1 MPSYFSIGL
10 AVFTLGLILFSFK
23 LYRRIR
29 HLEKNLFSYQR
40 VLEQKTSIL
49 DSVVSQIASAHPP
62 DLNPH
67 LREKRLLQL
76 IEELVQNFSIKLNKT
91 THEQLTLQ
99 NDLWNEK
106 FSALLKAVGKSER
119 DLSPTRASEMLPAWT
134 SIVDLRQKSQ
144 LLFDD
149 MREDGIFYRIQ
160 SLWLLGNLSFS
171 QNRNVEA
178 WRHYVAGL
186 RLFKESSPE
195 LPLTKNLM
203 WKLADDMLLCLKQLT
218 VRDQIDGL
226 DKFHIRPED
235 IADIYMELNKADSH
249 PDSLQKL
256 RSWAHN
262 MQNR

>member
-1 MPSYFSIGL
+1 MPSYFSMSLG
-10 AVFTLGLILFSFK
+10 VFTVGLILFSFK

-29 HLEKNLFSYQR
+29 RLEKNLFSYQR

-49 DSVVSQIASAHPP
+49 DNVVSQIASAHPP
-62 DLNPH
+62 DLNPQ

-99 NDLWNEK
+99 NDMWSEK
-106 FSALLKAVGKSER
+106 FSSLLKALGKNER
-119 DLSPTRASEMLPAWT
+119 DLIQVHSNELLPAWT

-149 MREDGIFYRIQ
+149 MKEDGIFYRIQ

-171 QNRNVEA
+171 QNRNVDA
-178 WRHYVAGL
+178 WRHYVAGV
-186 RLFKESSPE
+186 RLYKESSPQ

-203 WKLADDMLLCLKQLT
+203 WKVADDMLICLKLLT
-218 VRDQIDGL
+218 VREQVDGL
-226 DKFHIRPED
+226 DKFHVLPED
-235 IADIYMELNKADSH
+235 VANIFIELNKDDSH

-262 MQNR
+262 LQNR